1 MKVLNL
7 VAESALTK
15 VDYLV
20 RCLVEDVVA
29 MKVEKLAAQKDYCLE
44 VSWAV
49 HWVESL
55 VVQLV
60 WMKLDE
66 KKADSFLQI
75 LLALTCEVYASVQ
88 MMVELRV

>member
-1 MKVLNL
+1 MRVLHL

-20 RCLVEDVVA
+20 SCLVEDVVA
-29 MKVEKLAAQKDYCLE
+29 MKVEKLAAQKDDCSE

-60 WMKLDE
+60 WRKLDE
-66 KKADSFLQI
+66 K
-75 LLALTCEVYASVQ
+75 
-88 MMVELRV
+88 